1 MLMNKHVLFL
11 VAMNRIILYTL
22 IIGTCFFV
30 SHIAI
35 NGTNQYVGRELVK
48 NISYKLPDGWKATSS
63 EKQFRLLE
71 ISLNTNEEFSLV
83 VFNNIQGTADQ
94 NIDRWISQFKQ
105 DETFDKD
112 SIIIKRDS
120 LDSKYV
126 TSIEMYGTYEVPRM
140 GNNSAPVVVQS
151 NYGLLGGVV
160 EFPNSLY
167 FLKAVGSNDLI
178 KENSE
183 FFEEFLYSIELN

>member
-11 VAMNRIILYTL
+11 VTMNRIILYTL

-48 NISYKLPDGWKATSS
+48 NISYKLPDDWEATSS
-63 EKQFRLLE
+63 DKQFRLLE

-140 GNNSAPVVVQS
+140 GNNSTPVVVQS

-183 FFEEFLYSIELN
+183 FFENFLYSIELN

>member
-11 VAMNRIILYTL
+11 VTMNRIILYTL

-48 NISYKLPDGWKATSS
+48 NISYKLPDDWEATSS
-63 EKQFRLLE
+63 DKQFRLLE

-140 GNNSAPVVVQS
+140 GNNSTPVVVQS

>member
-1 MLMNKHVLFL
+1 MLMSKHVLFL

-140 GNNSAPVVVQS
+140 GNNSTPVVVQS

-167 FLKAVGSNDLI
+167 FLKAVGNNDLI
-178 KENSE
+178 KENSVS
-183 FFEEFLYSIELN
+183 FEEFLYSIELN

>member
-1 MLMNKHVLFL
+1 MSKHVQYL
-11 VAMNRIILYTL
+11 APMNRIILYTL

-48 NISYKLPDGWKATSS
+48 NISYKLPDGWEATSS
-63 EKQFRLLE
+63 DKQFRLLE

>member
-1 MLMNKHVLFL
+1 MLMSKHVLFL
-11 VAMNRIILYTL
+11 AAMNRIILYTL

-48 NISYKLPDGWKATSS
+48 NISYKLPDGWEATSS
-63 EKQFRLLE
+63 DKQFRLLE

-167 FLKAVGSNDLI
+167 FLKAVGNYDLI
-178 KENSE
+178 KANSVS
-183 FFEEFLYSIELN
+183 FEEFLYSIELN

>member
-1 MLMNKHVLFL
+1 MNKPVLYL

-35 NGTNQYVGRELVK
+35 NGTNQYMGRELVK
-48 NISYKLPDGWKATSS
+48 NISYKLPDDWKAISS
-63 EKQFRLLE
+63 DKQFRLLE
-71 ISLNTNEEFSLV
+71 ISLETDKDFSLV

-94 NIDRWISQFKQ
+94 NIDRWISQFKK
-105 DETFDKD
+105 DETFDREN
-112 SIIIKRDS
+112 IIIKRDS

-167 FLKAVGSNDLI
+167 FLKAVGNNDLI
-178 KENSE
+178 KENSVS
-183 FFEEFLYSIELN
+183 FEEFLYSIELN

>member
-1 MLMNKHVLFL
+1 MQMSKLVLYL
-11 VAMNRIILYTL
+11 AIMNRLILYTV
-22 IIGTCFFV
+22 IIGACFFI

-35 NGTNQYVGRELVK
+35 NGTNQFIGRDMVK
-48 NISYKLPDGWKATSS
+48 NISYKLPDNWEASS
-63 EKQFRLLE
+63 SDKQFRLLE
-71 ISLNTNEEFSLV
+71 VNLDTNEDFSLV

-94 NIDRWISQFKQ
+94 NIDRWIGQFKK
-105 DETFDKD
+105 DASFD
-112 SIIIKRDS
+112 STNIIITRDS

-126 TSIEMYGTYEVPRM
+126 TSIEMYGTYEIPRM
-140 GNNSAPVVVQS
+140 GNNTAPVVVKS

-167 FLKAVGSNDLI
+167 FIKAVGNDELI
-178 KENSE
+178 KVNSA

>member
-1 MLMNKHVLFL
+1 MLMSKHVLFL
-11 VAMNRIILYTL
+11 APMNRIILYTL

-167 FLKAVGSNDLI
+167 FLKAVGNNDLI
-178 KENSE
+178 KENSVS
-183 FFEEFLYSIELN
+183 FEEFLYSIELN

>member
-1 MLMNKHVLFL
+1 MLMSKHVLFL
-11 VAMNRIILYTL
+11 AAMNRIILYTL
-22 IIGTCFFV
+22 IIGACFFV

-105 DETFDKD
+105 DETFDKN

-167 FLKAVGSNDLI
+167 FLKAVGNNDLI
-178 KENSE
+178 KENSVS
-183 FFEEFLYSIELN
+183 FEEFLYSIELN

>member
-11 VAMNRIILYTL
+11 VTMNRIILYTL

-30 SHIAI
+30 YHIAI

-48 NISYKLPDGWKATSS
+48 NISYKLPDDWEATSS
-63 EKQFRLLE
+63 DKQFRLLE

>member
-1 MLMNKHVLFL
+1 MNKHVLFL
-11 VAMNRIILYTL
+11 VTMNRTILYTL

-48 NISYKLPDGWKATSS
+48 NISYKLPDGWEATSS
-63 EKQFRLLE
+63 DKQFRLLE

>member
-1 MLMNKHVLFL
+1 VLMSKHVLFL
-11 VAMNRIILYTL
+11 AAMNRIILYTL

-48 NISYKLPDGWKATSS
+48 NISYKLPDDWEATSS
-63 EKQFRLLE
+63 DKQFRLLE

-167 FLKAVGSNDLI
+167 FLKAVGNNDLI
-178 KENSE
+178 KENLAS
-183 FFEEFLYSIELN
+183 FEEFLYSIELN

>member
-1 MLMNKHVLFL
+1 MNKPVLYL

-22 IIGTCFFV
+22 IIATCFFV

-35 NGTNQYVGRELVK
+35 NGTNQYMGRELVK
-48 NISYKLPDGWKATSS
+48 NISYKLPDDWKAISS
-63 EKQFRLLE
+63 DKQFRLLE
-71 ISLNTNEEFSLV
+71 ISLETDEDFSLV

-105 DETFDKD
+105 DETFDREN
-112 SIIIKRDS
+112 IIIKRDS
-120 LDSKYV
+120 LDSKYI

-167 FLKAVGSNDLI
+167 FLKAVGNNDLI
-178 KENSE
+178 KENSVS
-183 FFEEFLYSIELN
+183 FEEFLYSIELN

>member
-1 MLMNKHVLFL
+1 MSKHVQYL
-11 VAMNRIILYTL
+11 APMNRIILYTL

-48 NISYKLPDGWKATSS
+48 NISYKLPDGWEATSS
-63 EKQFRLLE
+63 DKQFRLLE
-71 ISLNTNEEFSLV
+71 VSLNTNEEFSLV

-105 DETFDKD
+105 DETFDKN

-140 GNNSAPVVVQS
+140 GNNTAPVIVQS

-178 KENSE
+178 KENSIS
-183 FFEEFLYSIELN
+183 FEEFLYSIELN

>member
-11 VAMNRIILYTL
+11 VTMNRIILYTL

-48 NISYKLPDGWKATSS
+48 NISYKLPNDWEATSS
-63 EKQFRLLE
+63 DKQFRLLE

>member
-1 MLMNKHVLFL
+1 MNKPVLYL

-35 NGTNQYVGRELVK
+35 NGTNQYMGRELVK
-48 NISYKLPDGWKATSS
+48 NISYKLPDDWKAISS
-63 EKQFRLLE
+63 DKQFRLLE
-71 ISLNTNEEFSLV
+71 ISLETDEDFSLV

-94 NIDRWISQFKQ
+94 NIDRWISQFKK
-105 DETFDKD
+105 DETFDREN
-112 SIIIKRDS
+112 IIIKRDS

-167 FLKAVGSNDLI
+167 FLKAVGNNDLI
-178 KENSE
+178 KENSVS
-183 FFEEFLYSIELN
+183 FEEFLYSIELN

>member
-1 MLMNKHVLFL
+1 MQMSKLVLYL
-11 VAMNRIILYTL
+11 AIMNRLILYTV

-35 NGTNQYVGRELVK
+35 NGTNQFIGKDMVK
-48 NISYKLPDGWKATSS
+48 NISYKLPDNWEASS
-63 EKQFRLLE
+63 SDKQFRLLE
-71 ISLNTNEEFSLV
+71 VV

-94 NIDRWISQFKQ
+94 NIDRWIGQFK
-105 DETFDKD
+105 KD
-112 SIIIKRDS
+112 ASLDSTNIIITRDS

-126 TSIEMYGTYEVPRM
+126 TSIEMYGTYEIPRM
-140 GNNSAPVVVQS
+140 GNNTVPVVVKS

-167 FLKAVGSNDLI
+167 FIKAVGNDELI
-178 KENSE
+178 KVNAAS
-183 FFEEFLYSIELN
+183 FEEFLYSIELN

>member
-1 MLMNKHVLFL
+1 MNKPVLYL

-35 NGTNQYVGRELVK
+35 NGTNQYMGRELVK
-48 NISYKLPDGWKATSS
+48 NISYKLPDDWKAISS
-63 EKQFRLLE
+63 DKQFRLLE
-71 ISLNTNEEFSLV
+71 ISLETAEDFSLV

-105 DETFDKD
+105 DETFDREN
-112 SIIIKRDS
+112 IIIKRDS

-167 FLKAVGSNDLI
+167 FLKAVGNNDLI
-178 KENSE
+178 KENSVS
-183 FFEEFLYSIELN
+183 FEEFLYSIELN

>member
-1 MLMNKHVLFL
+1 MSKHVQYL
-11 VAMNRIILYTL
+11 APMNRIILYTL

-48 NISYKLPDGWKATSS
+48 NISYKLPDGWEATSS
-63 EKQFRLLE
+63 DKQFRLLE
-71 ISLNTNEEFSLV
+71 VSLNTNEEFSLV

-105 DETFDKD
+105 DETFDKN

-140 GNNSAPVVVQS
+140 GNNTAPVVVQS

-178 KENSE
+178 KENSIS
-183 FFEEFLYSIELN
+183 FEEFLYSIELN

>member
-1 MLMNKHVLFL
+1 MSKHVQYL
-11 VAMNRIILYTL
+11 APMNRIILYTL
-22 IIGTCFFV
+22 IIGTCFFI

-48 NISYKLPDGWKATSS
+48 NISYKLPDGWEATSS
-63 EKQFRLLE
+63 DKQFRLLE
-71 ISLNTNEEFSLV
+71 VSLNTNEEFSLV

-105 DETFDKD
+105 DETFDKN

-140 GNNSAPVVVQS
+140 GNNTAPVVVQS

-178 KENSE
+178 KENSVS
-183 FFEEFLYSIELN
+183 FEEFLYSIELN

>member
-1 MLMNKHVLFL
+1 MSKHVQYL
-11 VAMNRIILYTL
+11 APMNRIILYTL

-167 FLKAVGSNDLI
+167 FLKAIGSNDLI
-178 KENSE
+178 KENSVS
-183 FFEEFLYSIELN
+183 FEEFLYSIELN

>member
-1 MLMNKHVLFL
+1 MNKHVLFL
-11 VAMNRIILYTL
+11 VTMNRIILYTL

-48 NISYKLPDGWKATSS
+48 NISYKLPDDWEATSS
-63 EKQFRLLE
+63 DKQFRLLE

>member
-1 MLMNKHVLFL
+1 MSKHVQYL
-11 VAMNRIILYTL
+11 APMNRIILYTL

-48 NISYKLPDGWKATSS
+48 NISYKLPDGWEATSS
-63 EKQFRLLE
+63 DKQFRLLE
-71 ISLNTNEEFSLV
+71 VSLNTNEEFSLV

-105 DETFDKD
+105 DETFDKN

-140 GNNSAPVVVQS
+140 GNNTAPVVVQS

-167 FLKAVGSNDLI
+167 FLKAVGGNDLI
-178 KENSE
+178 KENSVS
-183 FFEEFLYSIELN
+183 FEEFLYSIELN

>member
-1 MLMNKHVLFL
+1 MNKPVLYL

-22 IIGTCFFV
+22 IIATCFFV

-35 NGTNQYVGRELVK
+35 NGTNQYMGRELVK
-48 NISYKLPDGWKATSS
+48 NISYKLPDDWKAISS
-63 EKQFRLLE
+63 DKQFRLLE
-71 ISLNTNEEFSLV
+71 ISLETDEDFSLV

-94 NIDRWISQFKQ
+94 NIDRWISQFKK
-105 DETFDKD
+105 DETFDREN
-112 SIIIKRDS
+112 IIIKRDS

-167 FLKAVGSNDLI
+167 FLKAVGNNDLI
-178 KENSE
+178 KENSVS
-183 FFEEFLYSIELN
+183 FEEFLYSIELN

>member
-1 MLMNKHVLFL
+1 MLMNKRALYL
-11 VAMNRIILYTL
+11 IAMNRIILYTL

-35 NGTNQYVGRELVK
+35 NGTNQYMGRELVK
-48 NISYKLPDGWKATSS
+48 NISYKLPDDWKAISS
-63 EKQFRLLE
+63 DKQFRLLE
-71 ISLNTNEEFSLV
+71 ISLETNEDFSLV

-105 DETFDKD
+105 DETFDREN
-112 SIIIKRDS
+112 IIIKRDS

-167 FLKAVGSNDLI
+167 FLKAVGNNDLI
-178 KENSE
+178 KENSVS
-183 FFEEFLYSIELN
+183 FEEFLYSIELN

>member
-1 MLMNKHVLFL
+1 MLMSKHVLFL
-11 VAMNRIILYTL
+11 AAMNRIILYTL

-48 NISYKLPDGWKATSS
+48 NISYKLPDGWEATSS
-63 EKQFRLLE
+63 DKQFRLLE

>member
-1 MLMNKHVLFL
+1 MSKHVQYL
-11 VAMNRIILYTL
+11 APMNRIILYTL
-22 IIGTCFFV
+22 IIGACFFV

-48 NISYKLPDGWKATSS
+48 NISYKLPDGWEATSS
-63 EKQFRLLE
+63 DKQFRLLE
-71 ISLNTNEEFSLV
+71 VSLNTNEEFSLV

-105 DETFDKD
+105 DETFDKN

-140 GNNSAPVVVQS
+140 GNNTAPVVAQS

-178 KENSE
+178 KENSIS
-183 FFEEFLYSIELN
+183 FEEFLYSIELN

>member
-1 MLMNKHVLFL
+1 MSKHVQYL
-11 VAMNRIILYTL
+11 APMNRIILYTL

-71 ISLNTNEEFSLV
+71 VSLNTNEEFSLV

-105 DETFDKD
+105 DETFDKN

-140 GNNSAPVVVQS
+140 GNNTAPVVVQS

-178 KENSE
+178 KENSVS
-183 FFEEFLYSIELN
+183 FEEFLYSIELN

>member
-1 MLMNKHVLFL
+1 MNKPVLYL

-35 NGTNQYVGRELVK
+35 NGTNQYMGRELVK
-48 NISYKLPDGWKATSS
+48 NISYKLPDDWEAISS
-63 EKQFRLLE
+63 DKQFRLLE
-71 ISLNTNEEFSLV
+71 ISLETDEDFSLV

-105 DETFDKD
+105 DETFDREN
-112 SIIIKRDS
+112 IIIKRDS

-167 FLKAVGSNDLI
+167 FLKAVGNNDLI
-178 KENSE
+178 KENSVS
-183 FFEEFLYSIELN
+183 FEEFLYSIELN

>member
-11 VAMNRIILYTL
+11 VTMNRIILYTL

-167 FLKAVGSNDLI
+167 FLKAVGNNDLI
-178 KENSE
+178 KENSVS
-183 FFEEFLYSIELN
+183 FEEFLYSIELN

>member
-1 MLMNKHVLFL
+1 MLMSKHVLFL
-11 VAMNRIILYTL
+11 AAMNRIILYTL

-105 DETFDKD
+105 DETFEKD

-167 FLKAVGSNDLI
+167 FLKAVGNNDLI
-178 KENSE
+178 KENSVS
-183 FFEEFLYSIELN
+183 FEEFLYSIELN

>member
-1 MLMNKHVLFL
+1 MNKPVLYL

-35 NGTNQYVGRELVK
+35 NGTNQYMGRELVK
-48 NISYKLPDGWKATSS
+48 NISYKLPDDWKAISS
-63 EKQFRLLE
+63 DKQFRLLE
-71 ISLNTNEEFSLV
+71 ISLETDEDFSLV

-105 DETFDKD
+105 DETFDREN
-112 SIIIKRDS
+112 IIIKRDS
-120 LDSKYV
+120 LDTKYV

-167 FLKAVGSNDLI
+167 FLKAVGNNDLI
-178 KENSE
+178 KENSVS
-183 FFEEFLYSIELN
+183 FEEFLYSIELN

>member
-11 VAMNRIILYTL
+11 VTMNRIILYIL

-48 NISYKLPDGWKATSS
+48 NISYKLPDGWEATSS
-63 EKQFRLLE
+63 DKQFRLLE